1 MGESCDWSFIKNITL
16 NAGRLLDLFRAQML
30 PLISSLGDELLI
42 SALINATFHTS
53 SAPDNF
59 LFSIVLSGSDYG
71 LWILYLICWLLHRV
85 LFCLLSHFSKLPE
98 IPRPNL
104 KMFLAI

>member
-1 MGESCDWSFIKNITL
+1 MLGDYLIFSKLRCY
-16 NAGRLLDLFRAQML
+16 LF
-30 PLISSLGDELLI
+30 SLGDELLI

-71 LWILYLICWLLHRV
+71 LWILYLICWLLRRV